1 MQPSSSASEW
11 NNMQCNILYL
21 KEGERF
27 PPLPVDGHWTYPMQT
42 NFEDIKNDCLQV
54 GCGPM
59 QISAVSLWLR
69 ELRDSTVD
77 VLGADPRDINSDPAV
92 EDSAVAAVLEPD
104 PDPLNPTMPEEEIC
118 RLDHQLRFVLEKL
131 ESGFRSLHHP
141 KPFEAAKS
149 LAATRLNL
157 MEAGDMEKVKRQRL
171 GHLT

>member
-1 MQPSSSASEW
+1 
-11 NNMQCNILYL
+11 
-21 KEGERF
+21 
-27 PPLPVDGHWTYPMQT
+27 MQT

-77 VLGADPRDINSDPAV
+77 VLRADPRDINSDPAV

>member
-1 MQPSSSASEW
+1 
-11 NNMQCNILYL
+11 
-21 KEGERF
+21 
-27 PPLPVDGHWTYPMQT
+27 MQT

-69 ELRDSTVD
+69 ELRDRTVD

>member
-1 MQPSSSASEW
+1 
-11 NNMQCNILYL
+11 
-21 KEGERF
+21 
-27 PPLPVDGHWTYPMQT
+27 MQT

-157 MEAGDMEKVKRQRL
+157 MEAGEMEKVKRQRL

>member
-1 MQPSSSASEW
+1 
-11 NNMQCNILYL
+11 
-21 KEGERF
+21 
-27 PPLPVDGHWTYPMQT
+27 MQT

-77 VLGADPRDINSDPAV
+77 VLGADRRDINSDPAV

>member
-1 MQPSSSASEW
+1 
-11 NNMQCNILYL
+11 
-21 KEGERF
+21 
-27 PPLPVDGHWTYPMQT
+27 
-42 NFEDIKNDCLQV
+42 
-54 GCGPM
+54 M

>member
-1 MQPSSSASEW
+1 
-11 NNMQCNILYL
+11 
-21 KEGERF
+21 
-27 PPLPVDGHWTYPMQT
+27 MQT

-141 KPFEAAKS
+141 KHFEAAKS